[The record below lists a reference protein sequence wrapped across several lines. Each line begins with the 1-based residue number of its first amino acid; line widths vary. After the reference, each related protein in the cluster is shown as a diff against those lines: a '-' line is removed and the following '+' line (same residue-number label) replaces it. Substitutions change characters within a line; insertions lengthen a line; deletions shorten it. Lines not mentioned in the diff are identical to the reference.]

1 MDSRRYI
8 NTHKFLISNT
18 LASFHCEE
26 VRIHKI
32 SLEKEDAV
40 QSVWKRYLYI
50 VGTLLILDSSVL
62 ASSDGRGQRMFDQN
76 IKKACGLNG
85 IMVARSKTQSEWTS
99 IYEENRL
106 NATMLSLCPEAKPFK
121 EIYLQDVYAYMKTY
135 AKDSGV
141 VLGAC

>member
-1 MDSRRYI
+1 
-8 NTHKFLISNT
+8 
-18 LASFHCEE
+18 
-26 VRIHKI
+26 
-32 SLEKEDAV
+32 
-40 QSVWKRYLYI
+40 
-50 VGTLLILDSSVL
+50 
-62 ASSDGRGQRMFDQN
+62 
-76 IKKACGLNG
+76 
-85 IMVARSKTQSEWTS
+85 MVARSKTQSEWTS